1 MLKLFKQDHL
11 QDLIKKYRQSTSN
24 YNSLMAK
31 SLKKI
36 KKEINDSYK
45 EIKVFPLQKLIFFYL
60 NYYNIQWASYSTLQ
74 ILKKEII

>member
-24 YNSLMAK
+24 YNSLMTK

-45 EIKVFPLQKLIFFYL
+45 EVKVFPLQKLIFFYL
-60 NYYNIQWASYSTLQ
+60 NYYYIQWASYSTLE

>member
-24 YNSLMAK
+24 YNSLMTK

-36 KKEINDSYK
+36 KIEKMTH
-45 EIKVFPLQKLIFFYL
+45 IKK
-60 NYYNIQWASYSTLQ
+60 
-74 ILKKEII
+74 

>member
-1 MLKLFKQDHL
+1 M
-11 QDLIKKYRQSTSN
+11 T
-24 YNSLMAK
+24 K

-45 EIKVFPLQKLIFFYL
+45 EVKVFPLQKLIFFYL
-60 NYYNIQWASYSTLQ
+60 NYYYIQWASYSTLQ

>member
-24 YNSLMAK
+24 YNSLITK

-36 KKEINDSYK
+36 KKAINDSYK
-45 EIKVFPLQKLIFFYL
+45 EVKVFPLQKLIFFYL